1 MGRDTLE
8 KIGVFAAEAGG
19 DARMAIEL
27 LETAIRRAE
36 KKGRSE
42 VLVEDVLPSKLR
54 AASVEP
60 SQVHGLSLHQKLVL
74 LGISRRL
81 KKAEEVSSG
90 DARKLY
96 ELVCEEHGAKPRG
109 YTTFWKY
116 MKELESEG
124 LVVSRASNSRKG
136 RGRTQYITMPNTV
149 PAVLEAKIERDLVGA

>member
-1 MGRDTLE
+1 M
-8 KIGVFAAEAGG
+8 
-19 DARMAIEL
+19 
-27 LETAIRRAE
+27 
-36 KKGRSE
+36 
-42 VLVEDVLPSKLR
+42 
-54 AASVEP
+54 
-60 SQVHGLSLHQKLVL
+60 

-116 MKELESEG
+116 MKDLESEG